1 MAQASFA
8 IKRAHPRFKL
18 FADAQA
24 MLRDGTL
31 ILGQLAELSLG
42 GCYIHTLE
50 PLAIGTPFQL
60 HIRDGLRSC
69 ELRGKAIY
77 VNSGGSFGVFG
88 IGVRFES
95 MADDQRSALGAW
107 LRELGP
113 CLHPAT
119 GKCEVQECQNPAKY
133 RVIWVKSRASK
144 LVCESH
150 KKDVDGKP
158 FSDVSDSF
166 RSSSPKW
173 FRPHLVR

>member
-8 IKRAHPRFKL
+8 VKRAHPRFKV
-18 FADAQA
+18 FADAEA
-24 MLRDGTL
+24 TLRDGTL
-31 ILGQLAELSLG
+31 ILGQLAELSSG
-42 GCYIHTLE
+42 GCYFHALE

-60 HIRDGLRSC
+60 RIRDGLRSC
-69 ELRGKAIY
+69 ELRGKSIY
-77 VNSGGSFGVFG
+77 MHSGNGFGVFG

-95 MADDQRSALGAW
+95 MAADQRSALDAW

-113 CLHPAT
+113 CVHPAK

-133 RVIWVKSRASK
+133 RMIWLNSRASK

-158 FSDVSDSF
+158 FSDVADSF

>member
-1 MAQASFA
+1 MAEASYA
-8 IKRAHPRFKL
+8 VKRAHPRFKL

-31 ILGQLAELSLG
+31 ILGQLSELSLG
-42 GCYIHTLE
+42 GCYIHMLE
-50 PLAIGTPFQL
+50 PLAVGTPFQL

-95 MADDQRSALGAW
+95 MADDKRSALAAW

-113 CLHPAT
+113 GLHPAK
-119 GKCEVQECQNPAKY
+119 GKCEVHECQNPANY
-133 RVIWVKSRASK
+133 RMIWLNSRASK
-144 LVCESH
+144 
-150 KKDVDGKP
+150 
-158 FSDVSDSF
+158 
-166 RSSSPKW
+166 
-173 FRPHLVR
+173 